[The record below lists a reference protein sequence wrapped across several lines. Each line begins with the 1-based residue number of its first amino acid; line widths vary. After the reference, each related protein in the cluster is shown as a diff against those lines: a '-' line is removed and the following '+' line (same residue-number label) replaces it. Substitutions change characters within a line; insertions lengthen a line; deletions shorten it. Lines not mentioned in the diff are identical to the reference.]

1 MPFTPSHI
9 AAVLP
14 FAKTPLLPAALAIG
28 TMVPDLF
35 YYVPV
40 GIGRSFSHSWFGVF
54 TIDLGVGILVFLL
67 WQLVFRRPVVDFAP
81 LWVRQRMG
89 RSEWM
94 PAGRLR
100 WARLILVLAASVLI
114 GCVTHVL
121 WDSATHDGPFVH
133 LVPVLFDQLGPLRLF
148 KWLQHASS
156 ILGAIAIVLFVLWWR
171 RRATVAEPAPTRLTT
186 TTRIAGIA
194 ITLGS
199 GLLVALFLWIRGML
213 GGDSPIDN
221 ELVFRVVVIGL
232 AAAGLAAILVTVV
245 WWTRRPK
252 AE

>member
-28 TMVPDLF
+28 SMVPDLF

-67 WQLVFRRPVVDFAP
+67 WQLVLRRPVLDFAP

-100 WARLILVLAASVLI
+100 WVRLVLVLAASLLI
-114 GCVTHVL
+114 GILTHVL
-121 WDSATHDGPFVH
+121 WDDFTHDGPFVH
-133 LVPVLFDQLGPLRLF
+133 LVPVLFEQFGPLRLF

-156 ILGAIAIVLFVLWWR
+156 ILGAVAIVLFVLWWR
-171 RRATVAEPAPTRLTT
+171 RRVPAAEPAPTRLTT

-213 GGDSPIDN
+213 GGASPIDN
-221 ELVFRVVVIGL
+221 ELVFQVVVIGL
-232 AAAGLAAILVTVV
+232 AAAGLTALIFALT
-245 WWTRRPK
+245 WWLRRAK
-252 AE
+252 D